1 MYFDRPDVL
10 ADLTFYETSA
20 GGRILPAATGYRCPC
35 SASSESGPFFDARF
49 NLGEAPMNP
58 GERRR
63 VRISFLS
70 ALGEEMA
77 RRAGTIYLWEGRFVG
92 EASLVE

>member
-1 MYFDRPDVL
+1 MYWDRPEVL
-10 ADLTFYETSA
+10 ADLSFYPTSV
-20 GGRILPAATGYRCPC
+20 GGRNNPALTGYRCPC
-35 SASSESGPFFDARF
+35 SASPKSGPFFDARF
-49 NLGEAPMNP
+49 NLGEAQMRP

-63 VRISFLS
+63 VGISFLS

-77 RRAGTIYLWEGRFVG
+77 KRAGTIYLWEGRFVG